1 MRTDST
7 RPDSATLLRAKQRL
21 RCNPNDPVAQRIVA
35 RAAYLD
41 TYASL
46 QPNVADPKADKNA
59 AWEAYEKLKGENV

>member
-7 RPDSATLLRAKQRL
+7 RPDSATLLRAKQTL
-21 RCNPNDPVAQRIVA
+21 RRNPKDRAAQRVVA

-46 QPNVADPKADKNA
+46 KPNVADPKADKNA
-59 AWEAYEKLKGENV
+59 AWEAYEKLKGESV